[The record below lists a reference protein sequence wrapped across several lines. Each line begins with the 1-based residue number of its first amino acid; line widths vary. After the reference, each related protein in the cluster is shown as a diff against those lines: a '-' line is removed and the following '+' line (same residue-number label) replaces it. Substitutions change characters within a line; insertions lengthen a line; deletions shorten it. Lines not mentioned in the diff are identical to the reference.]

1 MSAYLVPTLS
11 CDVQKEAIQFSW
23 NVLTEVYKIPKDRL
37 YFSYFEGD
45 PKQGLHPDLEA
56 KQYWMEV
63 GAAEDHIVPGNA
75 KDNFW
80 GTSIFSKYPK

>member
-1 MSAYLVPTLS
+1 M
-11 CDVQKEAIQFSW
+11 QREAIQFSW

-45 PKQGLHPDLEA
+45 PKQGLQPDLEA
-56 KQYWMEV
+56 KQYWIAV

-80 GTSIFSKYPK
+80 GMLTLSNIGSKP